1 MKVILLE
8 RIEKLGTIGAT
19 VDVKSGY
26 ARNYLLPMKKAI
38 RYTDANVRIFEER
51 RMMIEKENHAMKAEA
66 DVLSDKVSGCSV
78 NIITQCSDDGRLYG
92 SISRKDIIEVVNSSC
107 GVDIDPKCVTMDSKI
122 KNIGKYSVMLRLH
135 SEVFS
140 PITLIIARSEDEAAF
155 IKSGK
160 LDLSSDSVS
169 SQDGAESAEEEEELP
184 PPPPASASS
193 DEASEEVV

>member
-38 RYTDANVRIFEER
+38 RYTEANVKVFEER
-51 RMMIEKENHAMKAEA
+51 RMVIEKENHAMKAEA

-92 SISRKDIIEVVNSSC
+92 SITRKDIIEVVNSSC
-107 GVDIDPKCVTMDSKI
+107 GVDIDQKCVTMDSKI

-160 LDLSSDSVS
+160 LGLSSDSAS
-169 SQDGAESAEEEEELP
+169 SQDGAKSAEEELP
-184 PPPPASASS
+184 PPPASTSS
-193 DEASEEVV
+193 DEASEEIVEG